1 MRPHTGWP
9 QQRHPAS
16 QPGQLLLGPAWGAAA
31 AVGRGCGGSSQHWR
45 PTDSIQ
51 LPHMGPFL
59 SKVSKA
65 QATLAEQHPPFPAA
79 LALWA
84 ARHATFPRLLL
95 TQIVRLLCRMQPKF
109 LFTIC
114 DALPI

>member
-1 MRPHTGWP
+1 MRLHTGWP
-9 QQRHPAS
+9 QQQHPAS

-31 AVGRGCGGSSQHWR
+31 AVARGCGGSSQHWR

-79 LALWA
+79 LTLWA
-84 ARHATFPRLLL
+84 A
-95 TQIVRLLCRMQPKF
+95 
-109 LFTIC
+109 
-114 DALPI
+114 